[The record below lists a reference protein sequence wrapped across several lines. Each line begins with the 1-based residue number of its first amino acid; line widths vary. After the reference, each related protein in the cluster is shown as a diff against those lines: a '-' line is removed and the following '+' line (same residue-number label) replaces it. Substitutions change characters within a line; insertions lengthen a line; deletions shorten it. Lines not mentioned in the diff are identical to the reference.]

1 MSPEQPLVVS
11 PGRVSAG
18 EEPSAYAHAVYI
30 PVHSRR
36 VPSPPDSLSLPIWG
50 AGGGGALL
58 PQFTEDWTSIGT
70 LPTPNFYELRKLSH
84 PLGASAV

>member
-50 AGGGGALL
+50 AGGG
-58 PQFTEDWTSIGT
+58 SV
-70 LPTPNFYELRKLSH
+70 
-84 PLGASAV
+84 ASVYRGLDVYWDPSNSKFL